1 VKLSAV
7 VYDMIILDYQERLK
21 AIRNG
26 REEYTELYT
35 RFLEDIVIFCKNND
49 LNVNDVMVDIEL
61 K

>member
-1 VKLSAV
+1 VRPSAV

-26 REEYTELYT
+26 KEYTELYT
-35 RFLEDIVIFCKNND
+35 RFLEDIVVFCKNND
-49 LNVNDVMVDIEL
+49 LNVNTVMVDIEL

>member
-1 VKLSAV
+1 MRPSAV

-21 AIRNG
+21 AIRSNG
-26 REEYTELYT
+26 ERYTELYT

>member
-1 VKLSAV
+1 MRPSAV

-26 REEYTELYT
+26 KEYTELYT
-35 RFLEDIVIFCKNND
+35 RFLEDIVVFCKNND
-49 LNVNDVMVDIEL
+49 LNVNTVMVDIEL

>member
-21 AIRNG
+21 TIRNG

>member
-1 VKLSAV
+1 VRPSAV

-35 RFLEDIVIFCKNND
+35 RFLEDIVVFCKNND
-49 LNVNDVMVDIEL
+49 LNVNTVMVDIEL